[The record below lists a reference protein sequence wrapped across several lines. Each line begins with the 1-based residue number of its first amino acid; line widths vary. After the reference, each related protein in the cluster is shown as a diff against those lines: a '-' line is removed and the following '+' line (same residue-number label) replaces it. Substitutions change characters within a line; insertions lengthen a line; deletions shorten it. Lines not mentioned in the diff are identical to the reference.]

1 MTRFLKFCCTLN
13 TRRFAKT
20 CPFRF
25 LSNYYG
31 ESLDAM
37 LSQFPNHY
45 LPFPMMF
52 LYVSPSVSTISL
64 GDSTDPLNISPVS
77 YFTFCGSRFP
87 AFNFLSFSSAFLC
100 ISSTFFLFL
109 SVSLSVIFLSCCL
122 LSFSFDF
129 LCLSSTFSFCF
140 CLFICLVLPSWL
152 SFSFFICVFS
162 IIFLNFLPIS
172 FHLPFLLIFLPSF
185 FLFCSFF
192 YSL

>member
-1 MTRFLKFCCTLN
+1 MLKPVHFVFWVIIMVNPLILCFPSFLTITYHFPWCFCIFPLVFLRFPWVILL
-13 TRRFAKT
+13 
-20 CPFRF
+20 
-25 LSNYYG
+25 
-31 ESLDAM
+31 
-37 LSQFPNHY
+37 
-45 LPFPMMF
+45 
-52 LYVSPSVSTISL
+52 I
-64 GDSTDPLNISPVS
+64 PLNISPVS
-77 YFTFCGSRFP
+77 YFRFCGSRFP

-172 FHLPFLLIFLPSF
+172 FHLPFLLIFLPSSFYF
-185 FLFCSFF
+185 FIFFILFVFPL
-192 YSL
+192 SLINML